1 MSFIKDVLENP
12 ATAKVLQFSKA
23 VVFILIGIGGNLVH
37 HYSLGTFSKKQI
49 IVSTLMG
56 LATGFIA
63 YQICISN
70 GWGTQAGYVVP
81 ISTMLGEK
89 LIGWSFKN
97 VNTILDKKAGLTG
110 EKPKEED
117 DDIHNN

>member
-1 MSFIKDVLENP
+1 MSAIKDILENP
-12 ATAKVLQFSKA
+12 MLAKVIQVLKA
-23 VVFILIGIGGNLVH
+23 SVFILIGIGGNLVH
-37 HYSLGTFSKKQI
+37 HYSLGTFSRKQI

-97 VNTILDKKAGLTG
+97 VTTILDKKAGLTE
-110 EKPKEED
+110 EKPKE